1 MSDILLLSFDEIQR
15 HIKNGEWEKRAN
27 ESYVVSEVEFEHVL
41 GEVKQKYS
49 AGFTKNY
56 REMPQGEFV
65 KIVEEMMERWM
76 FIQKKPQEHQIY
88 ILPACGKL
96 KGYYPENYTGGQK
109 DE

>member
-1 MSDILLLSFDEIQR
+1 
-15 HIKNGEWEKRAN
+15 
-27 ESYVVSEVEFEHVL
+27 
-41 GEVKQKYS
+41 
-49 AGFTKNY
+49 
-56 REMPQGEFV
+56 MPQGEFV

-96 KGYYPENYTGGQK
+96 KGYYPENYTGVQK